1 MIRHTAPRATAQ
13 TTRRTRP
20 AALLC
25 CALLGAC
32 AGVRPLPSEG
42 FAVSSAPVRAQ
53 RAAFARG
60 SSTLLAVVDGSLASV
75 LEAPCLRPRW
85 SRTFP
90 LTGPER
96 LTAEPSASGRLLIA
110 RSGRRLWVAG
120 PSGPPLLD
128 LAFDEGELARDLPG
142 TQRTRV
148 ALSQDERWLAIAWQ
162 RTVQVWRL
170 PSEGD
175 AGLAQR
181 IYLPLTGALAGYPRC
196 AGGEDGLCGVL
207 SVSLSRDGAWL
218 LVLHRPAEEESA
230 AALVHLGDPLGQVD
244 VPIRPDAGPDVA
256 FLGGSSDVLFERFG
270 ALRRFTPPRFDA
282 LLAMTAGASEQDAPG
297 APPASSCGPA
307 AAALS
312 RLFPTAVCAERAAV
326 ALRDLSTGKV
336 LARAPLAGLGQET
349 KAIAAAGESS
359 AAVLVAAT
367 GEVLLLGAGE
377 SALRPALTVGPR
389 LVLGKAESRK
399 GQRTAAGVTHTKD
412 PPAAPA
418 TLLPAAFSDDA
429 RALFWFTDPEHVAA
443 ARLW

>member
-1 MIRHTAPRATAQ
+1 MRA
-13 TTRRTRP
+13 
-20 AALLC
+20 
-25 CALLGAC
+25 
-32 AGVRPLPSEG
+32 LPPEG
-42 FAVSSAPVRAQ
+42 LAVSPAPVQGQ

-60 SSTLLAVVDGSLASV
+60 SSTLLAVVDGSRVSV
-75 LEAPCLRPRW
+75 LEVPSLRTLW
-85 SRTFP
+85 SRSFP

-96 LTAEPSASGRLLIA
+96 LTAEPSPSGRLVVA

-120 PSGPPLLD
+120 PVGPPVLD
-128 LAFDEGELARDLPG
+128 VAFDEGDLARDLPG
-142 TQRTRV
+142 AQRTRV
-148 ALSQDERWLAIAWQ
+148 AISQDERMLAIAWQ

-170 PSEGD
+170 PSEED
-175 AGLAQR
+175 AAPAQR

-207 SVSLSRDGAWL
+207 SVAFSRDGAWL
-218 LVLHRPAEEESA
+218 LALHRPAEEESA
-230 AALVHLGDPLGQVD
+230 AALVHLADPLGQVD

-256 FLGGSSDVLFERFG
+256 FIGGTADVLFERFG
-270 ALRRFTPPRFDA
+270 ALRRFTPPRFDR
-282 LLAMTAGASEQDAPG
+282 LLAMTGAASEQDAPG
-297 APPASSCGPA
+297 APPALSCGPA

-312 RLFPTAVCAERAAV
+312 RLSPIAVCAENAAI

-349 KAIAAAGESS
+349 KAIAAAGEST

-367 GEVLLLGAGE
+367 GEVLLLRAGE
-377 SALRPALTVGPR
+377 GALRPALAVGPR
-389 LVLGKAESRK
+389 LVLTKAESRK

-418 TLLPAAFSDDA
+418 TLLPAGFSDDA